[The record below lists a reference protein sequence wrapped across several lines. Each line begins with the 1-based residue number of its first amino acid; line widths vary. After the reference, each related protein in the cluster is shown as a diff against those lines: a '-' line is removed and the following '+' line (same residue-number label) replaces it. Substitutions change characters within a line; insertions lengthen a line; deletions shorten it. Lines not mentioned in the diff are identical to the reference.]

1 MCNPVPLAGWKRF
14 IKQCLCILYYH
25 IFPRLKAYKEG
36 LCQYPGYLNLKFS
49 HFQVNTKFLA
59 PLFLAYDDRLKEKEQ
74 LIRTYD
80 VSFVAI
86 KFFIQLLHFFYLIFH
101 RFTSVGSGNNSRLRF
116 CRFFVVLKNILPFKI
131 HVCARRFVPDWAVC

>member
-1 MCNPVPLAGWKRF
+1 MS
-14 IKQCLCILYYH
+14 LYLVLL
-25 IFPRLKAYKEG
+25 FLSLPEGKACKEG
-36 LCQYPGYLNLKFS
+36 LCQYSGYLNLKFS

-86 KFFIQLLHFFYLIFH
+86 KFFTQLLHF
-101 RFTSVGSGNNSRLRF
+101 
-116 CRFFVVLKNILPFKI
+116 LP
-131 HVCARRFVPDWAVC
+131 

>member
-1 MCNPVPLAGWKRF
+1 M
-14 IKQCLCILYYH
+14 
-25 IFPRLKAYKEG
+25 FPRLKAYKEG

-86 KFFIQLLHFFYLIFH
+86 KFFIQLLHFFTLYSTGLRQWAQGIILECGF
-101 RFTSVGSGNNSRLRF
+101 VGFCSIKKYITLQNSR
-116 CRFFVVLKNILPFKI
+116 
-131 HVCARRFVPDWAVC
+131 VCAPFRTRLGRVLISRPYFA

>member
-1 MCNPVPLAGWKRF
+1 M
-14 IKQCLCILYYH
+14 
-25 IFPRLKAYKEG
+25 FPRLKAYKEG

-86 KFFIQLLHFFYLIFH
+86 KFFIQLLHFFTLYSTGLRH
-101 RFTSVGSGNNSRLRF
+101 RAQGIILECGFVGFL
-116 CRFFVVLKNILPFKI
+116 
-131 HVCARRFVPDWAVC
+131 